1 MASGRRTLLLGAPLL
16 GGCASFG
23 PALGDLEVIHEEQSA
38 GVLVHRAEVTRP
50 SALGRTWLGSPF
62 ARWSESLDDFFA
74 SPRKEAIPDPDRL
87 CRESLRTLKGG
98 DLEEADSL
106 AEAVHWASFLLEEDP
121 HPLSRTEA
129 ALVLAS
135 VPKLPPSAG
144 EGPSA
149 GEWPSPGEW
158 KGEEAELIAS
168 LRALTARLEALR
180 REEAL
185 DPAGREELGRRIDML
200 GAAPYRRSAEARGV
214 ARSLSRLARL
224 ERDEVLRTRSEN
236 AARAAA
242 VRAARLS
249 LRKGLADSSE
259 FVREACLEGI
269 VRLEGEG
276 VLPDLGAALVRD
288 PSPAVRR
295 RVVRLVAKA
304 PSPAAGEE
312 AMLEF
317 LVRLLEDPDASVAA
331 NAMDA
336 LSQRT
341 GSERTLDREHWRG
354 WWSRR
359 LLERASGGR

>member
-1 MASGRRTLLLGAPLL
+1 MAPRRRILLLGAPLL

-38 GVLVHRAEVTRP
+38 GVLVHRTEVSRP

-62 ARWSESLDDFFA
+62 ARRSEGLDGFLA
-74 SPRKEAIPDPDRL
+74 SPRKEAISDPDRL
-87 CRESLRTLKGG
+87 CRESLRTLRGG
-98 DLEEADSL
+98 DFEDAGAL

-135 VPKLPPSAG
+135 VPETPPT
-144 EGPSA
+144 GPA
-149 GEWPSPGEW
+149 TGPEATVG
-158 KGEEAELIAS
+158 EAELIVS

-180 REEAL
+180 RDAAL
-185 DPAGREELGRRIDML
+185 DPAAREELGRRIDLL

-214 ARSLSRLARL
+214 ARSLSRLAQL
-224 ERDEVLRTRSEN
+224 ERDEALRTRSEN
-236 AARAAA
+236 AAKAAA
-242 VRAARLS
+242 ARAARLS
-249 LRKGLADSSE
+249 LRKGLSDSSE

-276 VLPDLGAALVRD
+276 VLPDLGTALARD

-295 RVVRLVAKA
+295 RVVRLVARA
-304 PSPAAGEE
+304 PSPAEGEE

-317 LVRLLEDPDASVAA
+317 LVHLLEDPDASVAA

-341 GSERTLDREHWRG
+341 GRERTLDREHWRG

>member
-62 ARWSESLDDFFA
+62 GRWSEGLDEFFA
-74 SPRKEAIPDPDRL
+74 SPRKEEISDPDRL

-98 DLEEADSL
+98 DLEDADSL

-144 EGPSA
+144 AGPSA
-149 GEWPSPGEW
+149 GDW

-185 DPAGREELGRRIDML
+185 DPAGREELARRIDVL

-214 ARSLSRLARL
+214 ARSLARLARL

-236 AARAAA
+236 GARAAA

-249 LRKGLADSSE
+249 LRKGLSDSSE

-317 LVRLLEDPDASVAA
+317 LVRLLEDPDASVSA

-341 GSERTLDREHWRG
+341 GRERTLDREHWRG